1 MDHAPRRTKVYHAT
15 KPNFRSNGNLS
26 KRSGIRFQLVADVE
40 TDDLNLAF
48 RLTNDVGWNW
58 WLNPEVSAYVKPCR
72 STSVGDVIVLPN
84 GEAYVVLACGF
95 GRIAKTA

>member
-1 MDHAPRRTKVYHAT
+1 MKHAARRTKVYHVT
-15 KPNFRSNGNLS
+15 TPNFRSNGNLS
-26 KRSGIRFQLVADVE
+26 KHASGKFELVADVD

-72 STSVGDVIVLPN
+72 STSVGDVIVLPD
-84 GEAYVVLACGF
+84 GEAYVVLAAGF
-95 GRIAKTA
+95 ERLASTA